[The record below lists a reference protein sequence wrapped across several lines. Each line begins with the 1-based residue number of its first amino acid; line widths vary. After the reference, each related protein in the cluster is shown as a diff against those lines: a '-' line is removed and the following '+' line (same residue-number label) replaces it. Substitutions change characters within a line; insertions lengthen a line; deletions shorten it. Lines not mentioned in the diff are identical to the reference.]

1 MGLQLIYNVVLVSV
15 YSTDSVLHISIL
27 FQILLPFR
35 LLQNIEFPVL
45 HSRTLL
51 VIYFE
56 CRSVYMSISSSK
68 FIPPPT
74 SLW

>member
-45 HSRTLL
+45 RIRTLL
-51 VIYFE
+51 VIYF
-56 CRSVYMSISSSK
+56 
-68 FIPPPT
+68 
-74 SLW
+74 